1 MSMPLY
7 IIRWWWNKQAG
18 KVVIVAEKISANNI
32 LRTYT
37 LGIAVEF
44 IMLALLIVGGTTLL
58 TFILR

>member
-1 MSMPLY
+1 MPLY

-18 KVVIVAEKISANNI
+18 KVVIVVEKISANNI
-32 LRTYT
+32 LRTYN

>member
-1 MSMPLY
+1 MPLN
-7 IIRWWWNKQAG
+7 IIRWWWNKQTG
-18 KVVIVAEKISANNI
+18 KVDIVVEKISADNI

-58 TFILR
+58 ALVLR

>member
-1 MSMPLY
+1 MPLN
-7 IIRWWWNKQAG
+7 ILRWWWKKQAG
-18 KVVIVAEKISANNI
+18 KVVIVVEKISTNNI

-58 TFILR
+58 ALVLR